1 MTPFFNPTD
10 LRAGDVL
17 LMKGI
22 GPVSDLIAW
31 FGDSIYSHAAI
42 MVDREH
48 FVEAAPPVSRRVRL
62 AERLRQVDHYDFIE
76 ALRPT
81 RATGQPLD
89 QAQRDALAA
98 AALANLEVKYPL
110 DAMMQMAVFAAV
122 RQRVPAN
129 AVLRWL
135 LREIIDHITGDDP
148 QHMMCSELV
157 YRALHTATL
166 APALVISAQ
175 LDLPMPAID
184 LAELLR
190 VWRQARG
197 KQLALHAV
205 EPAAVSEVELEQS
218 FQRLRTHRAMLT
230 AVPKRHADLAGAE
243 VEVESARLRMPPVLN
258 PKPANVLP
266 VDLET
271 SPQLRRLGR
280 LPLGAV

>member
-1 MTPFFNPTD
+1 MTPFFNPAD

-22 GPVSDLIAW
+22 GPISDLIAW
-31 FGDSIYSHAAI
+31 FGDSNYSHAAI

-48 FVEAAPPVSRRVRL
+48 FVEAAPPVSRVVRL
-62 AERLRQVDHYDFIE
+62 AERLRQVGHYDFIE

-81 RATGQPLD
+81 RGSGQPLD
-89 QAQRDALAA
+89 ASQREALAA
-98 AALANLEVKYPL
+98 AARANLEVKYPL
-110 DAMMQMAVFAAV
+110 DAMVQMAVFAAL
-122 RQRVPAN
+122 RQRVPAD
-129 AVLRWL
+129 ALLRWL
-135 LREIIDHITGDDP
+135 LREIIDHITADDP

-157 YRALHTATL
+157 YRALHAAKL

-184 LAELLR
+184 LVELLR
-190 VWRQARG
+190 AWRQARG
-197 KQLALHAV
+197 KPLALQAV

-218 FQRLRTHRAMLT
+218 FQRLREHRAVL
-230 AVPKRHADLAGAE
+230 AGVPKRHADLAGAE
-243 VEVESARLRMPPVLN
+243 VESARLSMPPVLN

-280 LPLGAV
+280 LPLGAL